1 MPQSNSLKILVVED
15 ESLIAEMIRIMLE
28 DVGHTVPHVAYKMST
43 AVKALEEEDID
54 FAVFDINLKGGAEG
68 IELAKIAQNKGIPFM
83 FLTSYSDRGT
93 IDAAKITKPGAF
105 VIKPFTEEEL
115 YSGIE
120 MSLLHLS
127 PKTDRVVTLKDG
139 HHNLVIKAD
148 EIIFAKADNVY
159 VEVYTTDKRHLIRQS
174 LTAFA
179 KALPGEGFIRVHR
192 SFIINKKFITTH
204 TRSVV
209 HLGEYEVPIS
219 RSYKEEV
226 LSKLEA

>member
-127 PKTDRVVTLKDG
+127 PKTDRVVTLKYG
-139 HHNLVIKAD
+139 HHNLVLKAD

-192 SFIINKKFITTH
+192 SFIINKKFITNH
-204 TRSVV
+204 TRSAVY
-209 HLGEYEVPIS
+209 LGEYEVPIS